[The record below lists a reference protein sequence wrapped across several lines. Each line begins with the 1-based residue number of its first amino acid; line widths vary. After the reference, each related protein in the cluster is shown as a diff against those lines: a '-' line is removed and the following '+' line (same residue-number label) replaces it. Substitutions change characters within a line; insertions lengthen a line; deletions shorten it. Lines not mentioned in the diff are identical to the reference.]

1 MELTGALGHFT
12 TWAMGWLV
20 NLATVAAIVGFGV
33 VVLRVIMAG
42 GKGRAVWELV
52 FGLGVVVILF
62 AALRDWQGTWVWASG
77 LGDGA
82 WQAIKAELA
91 AGLG

>member
-1 MELTGALGHFT
+1 
-12 TWAMGWLV
+12 
-20 NLATVAAIVGFGV
+20 
-33 VVLRVIMAG
+33 
-42 GKGRAVWELV
+42 
-52 FGLGVVVILF
+52 VVVILF
-62 AALRDWQGTWVWASG
+62 AALRDWQGTWVWAGG